1 MQRSATVTTM
11 ATQKPLSDEQVRV
24 YTLFLRARHLV
35 IVLSGVAAFV
45 NPDLGPRAAQVAFG
59 LWFAMLPYNE
69 LIVRLT
75 RSRRRVPAAV
85 GWIDLVGVLAACLYE
100 PTLFAPGLILALG
113 NLPLPAAVLPL
124 RQAVAV
130 GVAALGGFV
139 AVAVIVD
146 TPSPWSMLIAFGL
159 AVPVMYIVVILLAR
173 RDVVETRR
181 RTTVLDG
188 TGAISW
194 EFDLVRAT
202 FTFVSG
208 PTQEVLGLSQAEW
221 LRDRNV
227 VLDLVHPDDRAL
239 LTRST
244 LVSPGVH
251 HRPVEVRVLRAGA
264 LPADAAAWSWWRV
277 VGVELDGAERLSGMF
292 INVTDLHRAHD
303 AMREQAMS
311 DLLTGLPNRASIV
324 REVEALCTADR
335 SLGLILI
342 DIDRFKEVNDA
353 LGHHVGD
360 RLLCGIADRLRDL
373 AGVATSG
380 RLGGD
385 EFAVVFADDRAAS
398 AVDHATDIHHHL
410 TQAFDTDGMSLVVG
424 ASLGVARRSSD
435 CDTVES
441 LFRGAD
447 AAMYQA
453 KRAGGGVVEFV
464 AGATRDS
471 SRSVRLLS
479 DLHRRLLVD
488 GLDVVLQP
496 IVSASTGEIVGA
508 EALARWDHHEL
519 GAISPAE
526 FIPLAE
532 MSGQIQRVAQSVL
545 RQAITYAAGW
555 RARGHPLDVS
565 VNLSAT
571 NLLSADVI
579 GVIERLPEELGLPWS
594 SLVLEITETQ
604 AMEQS
609 DLVAHALDRFTN
621 LGVRLSIDDFG
632 TGHSSLGRL
641 RQMPFSELKVD
652 RSFIAGLGSE
662 GFDATIV
669 AAIVGVGHGVGM
681 TVVAE
686 GVETA
691 AEILAAKALGCDLLQ
706 GFGLHRPMRN
716 EALVALLDERQLTG
730 VSGGA
735 SIAART
741 STTDALGARHEASR
755 QT

>member
-1 MQRSATVTTM
+1 MQRSATV
-11 ATQKPLSDEQVRV
+11 ATETQRRLSDEQVSV
-24 YTLFLRARHLV
+24 YTLFLRVRHLV
-35 IVLSGVAAFV
+35 IVLSGLSAFV
-45 NPDLGPRAAQVAFG
+45 NPALGPHAPQVAFG

-75 RSRRRVPAAV
+75 RSHRRVPAFV
-85 GWIDLVGVLAACLYE
+85 GWVDLVGVLAACLYE
-100 PTLFAPGLILALG
+100 PTLFTPGMILALG

-124 RQAVAV
+124 RQALAV
-130 GVAALGGFV
+130 GVSAIAGFV
-139 AVAVIVD
+139 VVAVIVEVPD
-146 TPSPWSMLIAFGL
+146 PWSVLMSFGL
-159 AVPVMYIVVILLAR
+159 AVPVMYIVVILLSR

-181 RTTVLDG
+181 RTNALDG

-194 EFDLVRAT
+194 EFDLARST
-202 FTFVSG
+202 FSFVSG
-208 PTQEVLGLSQAEW
+208 PTQELLGTSEAEW
-221 LRDRNV
+221 LRDYNV
-227 VLDLVHPDDRAL
+227 VLDLVHPDDRGL
-239 LTRST
+239 LTRSV
-244 LVSPGVH
+244 LVSPEVQL
-251 HRPVEVRVLRAGA
+251 RPVEVRMLRSGA
-264 LPADAAAWSWWRV
+264 LPTDVAAWSWWRV
-277 VGVELDGAERLSGMF
+277 VGVEMEAGVRISGMF
-292 INVTDLHRAHD
+292 MNVTDLHRAHE
-303 AMREQAMS
+303 AMRVQAMC
-311 DLLTGLPNRASIV
+311 DPLTGLPNRASI
-324 REVEALCTADR
+324 RAEVESLCATDR
-335 SLGLILI
+335 SVGLVLI

-398 AVDHATDIHHHL
+398 AMDHATDIHHHL

-424 ASLGVARRSSD
+424 ASLGVVRRSTD
-435 CDTVES
+435 CNTVES
-441 LFRGAD
+441 LLRGAD

-464 AGATRDS
+464 PGATRDS

-488 GLDVVLQP
+488 GLDVALQP
-496 IVSASTGEIVGA
+496 IVSATTGEIVGA
-508 EALARWDHHEL
+508 EALARWDHHQL
-519 GAISPAE
+519 GSISPGE

-555 RARGHPLDVS
+555 HARGHPLDVS

-571 NLLSADVI
+571 NLLSAEVI
-579 GVIERLPEELGLPWS
+579 AVIERLPEELGLPWS
-594 SLVLEITETQ
+594 SLVMEITETQ
-604 AMEQS
+604 VMEQS
-609 DLVAHALDRFTN
+609 DLVAHALERLTK

-652 RSFIAGLGSE
+652 RSFISGLGSE
-662 GFDATIV
+662 GFDTTIV

-686 GVETA
+686 GVETP
-691 AEILAAKALGCDLLQ
+691 AEIGAAKALGCDLLQ

-716 EALVALLDERQLTG
+716 EALVALLDERQFAAA
-730 VSGGA
+730 SPGA
-735 SIAART
+735 AMAA
-741 STTDALGARHEASR
+741 STAATDVLGARHAASR